1 MDSDGHLSIT
11 ISNQSFESCSTGE
24 LDTERNDFNR
34 GYIDSFFG
42 PLVGGC
48 DGFDLGDG
56 IALMTISH
64 SGSDMWIGD
73 WVRYCL
79 RIFYQAHV
87 QVLCPKTKSEYST
100 LNPKTP

>member
-34 GYIDSFFG
+34 GYVDSFFG
-42 PLVGGC
+42 PQVGAC

-79 RIFYQAHV
+79 KSFCQAHV
-87 QVLCPKTKSEYST
+87 QCPKTKSEY
-100 LNPKTP
+100 